1 MVHGQECHRDVG
13 GESIWVSAEHH
24 LHEVASLLHRVQYG
38 CSTIVQAH
46 VAYAGSCKQLI
57 HRILH
62 TFSRER
68 PKAGGAKAKA
78 VDSMNK
84 IGVKCE

>member
-46 VAYAGSCKQLI
+46 VAYAGSCKQLS

-62 TFSRER
+62 NFSTR
-68 PKAGGAKAKA
+68 AKASRKQRRE
-78 VDSMNK
+78 NE
-84 IGVKCE
+84 GGLKCE